1 MKFPTKIMS
10 AVLGLAL
17 FSGGL
22 MMQDAL
28 VPSAF
33 AQTSTAKTVV
43 DQAKMDGLV
52 GERLDGY
59 LGLVDASASA
69 DVQAAMNEINIRR
82 KSVYTKLARAQ
93 NVSVEVVAA
102 LSGEKLTGK
111 ALPGQKIMLTE
122 GVWQA
127 AG

>member
-1 MKFPTKIMS
+1 MKFSTKIIS

-17 FSGGL
+17 VGSG
-22 MMQDAL
+22 MVMQNAL
-28 VPSAF
+28 VPSAY
-33 AQTSTAKTVV
+33 AQTSTAKAIV

-102 LSGEKLTGK
+102 LSGEKLTAK
-111 ALPGQKIMLTE
+111 ALPGQKIMLGD
-122 GVWQA
+122 GVWQS